1 MRARCGLRGRG
12 FGLARLVFA
21 LTTLAASASSG
32 HAAPHRPLRP
42 SPQRTVTLRL
52 SPCMA
57 AVLDESEVRRLLAIE
72 LGTPLRSLP
81 RDPLGTAVGLHLLLD
96 CSDGN
101 AQLADLSL
109 EDADTGSASLRTV
122 DLSRQA
128 QPVRARLLALAL
140 AELVQAHVPDS
151 VDAPLPSPRAPIEP
165 SRRAPLAAE
174 PSRPPQATARTQ
186 PKVAPTAPHPTAEG
200 PARAVGADVAEGAAP
215 PRGPA
220 KDATLTATSGDA
232 ATPALPTSQ
241 PQPDGLYVQAG
252 LALLLPF
259 ALQPAPLHVGG
270 ALRIGGDHR
279 YHLGWDFDAQVQA
292 VRRRTALGELSSDL
306 LSSRVSVQAHV
317 ALWALRL
324 RAGLGLRAGAVRL
337 GGTPS
342 DAAQT
347 QGNERWAPF
356 GGPLIAGS
364 ITLAPASLRR
374 LRIDLSAEGGY
385 LLWSATARVDGK
397 PALAIAGPWL
407 GLSLSLGVSLGQ
419 VRPQRSLRSERAR

>member
-1 MRARCGLRGRG
+1 MMRARCGLRGRG
-12 FGLARLVFA
+12 LGWAGLVCT

-42 SPQRTVTLRL
+42 APQRTVTLRL

-57 AVLDESEVRRLLAIE
+57 AVLDESELRRLLAIE

-81 RDPLGTAVGLHLLLD
+81 RAPLGTAVGLHLLLD

-101 AQLADLSL
+101 PQLADLSL

-151 VDAPLPSPRAPIEP
+151 VDAPPPSPRAPSEP
-165 SRRAPLAAE
+165 P
-174 PSRPPQATARTQ
+174 RPPQATSRMQ
-186 PKVAPTAPHPTAEG
+186 PKVAQAAPSPTAAD
-200 PARAVGADVAEGAAP
+200 PARAVSADLAERAAAP
-215 PRGPA
+215 LSPA
-220 KDATLTATSGDA
+220 KDAVLPAISSDA

-252 LALLLPF
+252 LSLLLPF

-324 RAGLGLRAGAVRL
+324 RAGLGLRAGAARL

-347 QGNERWAPF
+347 QGDARWAPF
-356 GGPLIAGS
+356 GGPLLAGS

-419 VRPQRSLRSERAR
+419 ARPQRSVRGESAR